1 MPRSAVPLTETQIR
15 ALTPRDKRY
24 FLADGNGLV
33 LEVMSTGSKFW
44 RFRYTL
50 NGVRQPLA
58 TIGDYRKISLRVAR
72 ERARKY
78 AEMVAGGTSPV
89 ATARRDRG
97 AEKRAD
103 VVREGAE
110 LYLANG
116 MTGKSDD
123 YRQATRRALEKDV
136 LPAIGGKRIGEVT
149 AADIAAIG
157 EHIKNRGAPK
167 MALHTRNTIRRLY
180 DFLIARQLATENPA
194 HVIPARFSVRSSAH
208 SAVTPPSVDDVLAPG
223 EIGARLRTIY
233 ASNIRRPLKLALH
246 LLVLTMARKS
256 ELLEATWAEFDLD
269 RAQWTLPAARTK
281 TGVER
286 GITLPRQALA
296 MLRELRGTDT
306 RPSFVF
312 PTVRGNARPI
322 ARSTLNQAVKALGLE
337 VEQFVLHDFRHT
349 ASAHWQTWGKP
360 TASTGHASFAD
371 DKDGEN
377 AHANA
382 ASTEQQRHLFQWWA
396 DFVDEQMEDGGNG
409 PKGQSGKNGR
419 R

>member
-1 MPRSAVPLTETQIR
+1 MPRSAVPLTESQIR

-50 NGVRQPLA
+50 NGVRQPLV

-78 AEMVAGGTSPV
+78 AEMVAGGISPV

-116 MTGKSDD
+116 MAGKSDD

-136 LPAIGGKRIGEVT
+136 LPTIGGRRIGDVT

-157 EHIKNRGAPK
+157 ERITHRGAPK

-194 HVIPARFSVRSSAH
+194 HVIPARFTATRSSADRP
-208 SAVTPPSVDDVLAPG
+208 ATDAPLTADD
-223 EIGARLRTIY
+223 IGARLRTIY

-246 LLVLTMARKS
+246 LLLLTMARKS
-256 ELLEATWAEFDLD
+256 ELIGATWAEFDLD
-269 RAQWTLPAARTK
+269 RAQWTVPAARTP
-281 TGVER
+281 TGVAR
-286 GITLPRQALA
+286 SLALPHQALA
-296 MLRELRGTDT
+296 MLRELRGAHNTSHATSDASYEST
-306 RPSFVF
+306 NTSFVF
-312 PTVRGNARPI
+312 PTVRGDARPI
-322 ARSTLNQAVKALGLE
+322 AKSTLNQAVKALGLDI
-337 VEQFVLHDFRHT
+337 EQFVLHDFRLT
-349 ASAHWQTWGKP
+349 ASAHWRESDESS
-360 TASTGHASFAD
+360 TASDKALSAD
-371 DKDGEN
+371 ETVDFTRIEAGN
-377 AHANA
+377 PAQ
-382 ASTEQQRHLFQWWA
+382 QQRLFQWWA
-396 DFVDEQMEDGGNG
+396 DFVDRQIEHEAARQ
-409 PKGQSGKNGR
+409 
-419 R
+419 